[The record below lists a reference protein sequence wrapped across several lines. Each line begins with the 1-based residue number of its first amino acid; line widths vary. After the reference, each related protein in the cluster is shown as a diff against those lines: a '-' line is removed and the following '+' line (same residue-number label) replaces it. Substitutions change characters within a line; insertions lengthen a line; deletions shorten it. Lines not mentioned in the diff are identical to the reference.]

1 MEIIFL
7 EKNNTGIITLNR
19 PKALNALN
27 IDMAKIFSE
36 KLQEWNEN
44 VNIQRVLLIG
54 EGKHFC
60 AGGDVK
66 SLYLTKNENNFKEEF
81 FRIEYKLNYLIS
93 QFKKEYLS
101 IWNGVV
107 MGGGVG
113 LSIYGDHRMATDNT
127 KFAMPETSIGFF
139 PDVGASYF
147 LSNLPKN
154 VGKFIGLT
162 GQILEVNDLIYLGL
176 ATDYF
181 KIENLE
187 LLKNNYI
194 NSGELIREN
203 FEVNNDTELIKNIEL
218 INLMFEGNLN
228 EIISNLE
235 NNKSQFSS
243 KILDIIYKKCPMSL
257 YVSTKLI
264 NDAKGKSLKEC
275 LEIEYQLSQKIVYRT
290 DFDNGVNT
298 VLVTKDHN
306 PQWSPAKIDQI
317 NTEELNKYFET
328 HTEKLYL

>member
-275 LEIEYQLSQKIVYRT
+275 LEIEFQLSQKLVYRT

>member
-7 EKNNTGIITLNR
+7 EKNNTGIIKLNR

-44 VNIQRVLLIG
+44 ANIQRVLLIG

-275 LEIEYQLSQKIVYRT
+275 LEIEYQLSQKLVYRT
-290 DFDNGVNT
+290 DFDNGVNS

>member
-7 EKNNTGIITLNR
+7 EKNNTGIIKLNR

-44 VNIQRVLLIG
+44 ANIQRVLLIG

-203 FEVNNDTELIKNIEL
+203 FEVSNDTELIKNIEL

-275 LEIEYQLSQKIVYRT
+275 LEIEYQLSQKLVYRT

>member
-93 QFKKEYLS
+93 QFKKKYLS

-203 FEVNNDTELIKNIEL
+203 FKVNNDTELIKNIEL

-275 LEIEYQLSQKIVYRT
+275 LEIEYQLSQKLVYRT